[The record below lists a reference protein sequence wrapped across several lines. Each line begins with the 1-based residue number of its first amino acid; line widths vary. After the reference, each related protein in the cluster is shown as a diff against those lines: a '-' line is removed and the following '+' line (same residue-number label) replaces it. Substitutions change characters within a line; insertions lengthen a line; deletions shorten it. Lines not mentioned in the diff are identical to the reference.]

1 MLKLKLQYFGHL
13 RRRTDYWLRKDAD
26 AVKDWRQEEKG
37 MRGWDGWMASLTQW
51 TWVWASFRSR
61 WWTGKPGVL
70 ESMELQRVGYDWG
83 TELNDKIENSG
94 NHLKSA
100 NLNIPIWCKL
110 ECIDGKCRTWL
121 KSYVVCAWLVS
132 QSCLTYCNPMN
143 CSLPGSSVHGVFSS
157 KDPRVGSH
165 CFLQGIFPTQ
175 GLNLSLLL
183 CR

>member
-143 CSLPGSSVHGVFSS
+143 CSLPGSSVHGVFQARILEWGVIAFSRGFS
-157 KDPRVGSH
+157 QPRG
-165 CFLQGIFPTQ
+165 
-175 GLNLSLLL
+175 
-183 CR
+183 